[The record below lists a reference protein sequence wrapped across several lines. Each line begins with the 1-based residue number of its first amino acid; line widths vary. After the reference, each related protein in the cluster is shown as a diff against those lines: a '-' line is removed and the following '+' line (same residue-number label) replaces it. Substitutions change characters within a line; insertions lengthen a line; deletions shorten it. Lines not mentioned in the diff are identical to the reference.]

1 MPGEERPVADDFT
14 LVFLSTPLD
23 ADTPWVM
30 AVAMNLQRLKTKLAR
45 LNFSAAARESA
56 AVKAELRR
64 PDQALAESGR
74 GREVLERN
82 LRLLGGTSNGR
93 GRLLTVNGVRV
104 RT

>member
-1 MPGEERPVADDFT
+1 
-14 LVFLSTPLD
+14 
-23 ADTPWVM
+23 
-30 AVAMNLQRLKTKLAR
+30 MNPQRLKTKLAR
-45 LNFSAAARESA
+45 LNLSAAARESA

-64 PDQALAESGR
+64 EDQALAAAGR

-82 LRLLGGTSNGR
+82 LRLLGGTGSGH